1 MPNLKHPSWG
11 EGELRE
17 LLCLMMIGTCVW
29 IVGTQLGAF
38 AVLIDAT
45 RNNNLQDLLMLT
57 LCMSLGLIV
66 AAVRKSFK
74 LRRTMQERDG
84 AEARA
89 VSVARHDALT
99 GLANRRLFRES
110 LETRLRAASGVP
122 ALAVLQID
130 LDRFK
135 PVNDVH
141 GHAAGDAVLCV
152 VADRLRELLPPN
164 GLVAR
169 LGGDEF
175 AILTDDLA
183 DLESLARLAQDIIKS
198 LSQPIAWTQSRL
210 EIGATVGIAVA
221 TAESRTAEALLHAA
235 DVAMYQGKRDGRGT
249 FRFFHLDMGHALKE
263 RAQLEG
269 ELRIGIGRGEIR
281 PFYQPVVALPGREL
295 IGFEVLARW
304 HHPQKGLLSPD
315 AFITLAEDTGLIA
328 DLTWSLMRQ
337 ACADARS
344 WPSHLQLAINISPL
358 QLQDRNLPE
367 QILAILTET
376 GFAPSRLEIEITETA
391 LVNDLEAARV
401 ALKSLQNF
409 GIRIAL
415 DDFGTGYSSLYH
427 LRELQFDKLKIDRSY
442 VASIPLGTERAKLV
456 DAIIALGS
464 SLGLLTTAEGIETAS
479 SVDWLA
485 GQGCTYGQGYLFGK
499 PMDKSTTDGL
509 IGDWSDGMGNLVIAA
524 PTALP
529 APLAIADQ
537 TQKPGKASVSQ
548 AA

>member
-376 GFAPSRLEIEITETA
+376 GFAPSRP
-391 LVNDLEAARV
+391 
-401 ALKSLQNF
+401 S
-409 GIRIAL
+409 
-415 DDFGTGYSSLYH
+415 
-427 LRELQFDKLKIDRSY
+427 
-442 VASIPLGTERAKLV
+442 
-456 DAIIALGS
+456 
-464 SLGLLTTAEGIETAS
+464 
-479 SVDWLA
+479 
-485 GQGCTYGQGYLFGK
+485 
-499 PMDKSTTDGL
+499 
-509 IGDWSDGMGNLVIAA
+509 
-524 PTALP
+524 
-529 APLAIADQ
+529 
-537 TQKPGKASVSQ
+537 
-548 AA
+548 